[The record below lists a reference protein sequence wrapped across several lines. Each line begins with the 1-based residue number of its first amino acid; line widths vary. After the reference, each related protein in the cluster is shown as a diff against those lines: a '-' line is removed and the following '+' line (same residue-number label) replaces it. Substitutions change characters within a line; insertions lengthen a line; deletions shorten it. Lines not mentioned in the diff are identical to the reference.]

1 LIGNVSTLA
10 ASPGEPFPAFELR
23 TCRDRPCTLDPR
35 STIVIL
41 YRGHWCGHCCTQMTE
56 LAREIDTFRA
66 LNVRLI
72 AISADDFVGA
82 NDMCND
88 TGGVID
94 ILSDPSSTAIQQLGL
109 ADRDD
114 MVDHVIA
121 RPAVFIVDSDGIVR
135 YRYVSRSATD
145 RPTSA
150 LLALAAESLTRP
162 DRKDSITA

>member
-1 LIGNVSTLA
+1 MTADGPTIA

-35 STIVIL
+35 STIVIY
-41 YRGHWCGHCCTQMTE
+41 YRGHWCGHCRTQLTE

-66 LNVRLI
+66 LNVRVV
-72 AISADDFVGA
+72 AISADDVVGA

-88 TGGVID
+88 IGGVID
-94 ILSDPSSTAIQQLGL
+94 VLSDPASSAIQRLGL
-109 ADRDD
+109 GDHDD
-114 MVDHVIA
+114 MVDHIIA
-121 RPAVFIVDSDGIVR
+121 RPAVFVIDSEGIVR

-150 LLALAAESLTRP
+150 LLALAAESLNRP
-162 DRKDSITA
+162 GRKESMSA